1 VDAGSIDAYRK
12 ADEYRD
18 QGWARIT
25 QIGQCLTEDFAMKS
39 WKQKGNWI
47 LPLLLTVSL
56 TPNAWSQGKGK
67 GKGNHK
73 ESQGSETATAV
84 VLFGQRDQNLIR
96 DWFWD
101 NRNGLPPR
109 LAKRESL
116 PPGLQKQLR
125 RNGTL
130 PPGLQKKLVVLPV
143 SLESRLSK
151 LPGDL
156 VRVVLGRD
164 LVLMDRRS
172 DTILDL
178 LPGVLY
184 GANDENLYRADRL
197 DQDDDDDREARRDEN
212 EYRNSRR
219 EPAITAP
226 RATTGSTVASP
237 PAIAKPSYSA
247 APSSG
252 PNNAQSIPLKVRLT
266 RTISTASVNTGDRF
280 TATLEESL
288 YENGKIVA
296 RQGASVE
303 GVIADADKG
312 GRVKGVASITLAL
325 ARIQLQSGRYL
336 NVTSDPVRAEAD
348 STKAKD
354 AAKVGIMT
362 GIGAGI
368 GALAGGGKGAA
379 IGAVSGAGAGTG
391 LVLITRGEAAELPSE
406 TVLEFNIRAI

>member
-1 VDAGSIDAYRK
+1 MESPRQH
-12 ADEYRD
+12 R
-18 QGWARIT
+18 
-25 QIGQCLTEDFAMKS
+25 
-39 WKQKGNWI
+39 NWI
-47 LPLLLTVSL
+47 LLLLLTVSM
-56 TPNAWSQGKGK
+56 TPTAWSQGKGK

-73 ESQGSETATAV
+73 ESQGSETANAI
-84 VLFGQRDQNLIR
+84 VLIGQRDQNLIR

-101 NRNGLPPR
+101 NRDGLPPG

-156 VRVVLGRD
+156 VRVVMGRD
-164 LVLMDRRS
+164 LVLMDRRN

-178 LPGVLY
+178 LPDVLY
-184 GANDENLYRADRL
+184 GPNDDQLYHADRNV
-197 DQDDDDDREARRDEN
+197 DDDDREARRDEN

-237 PAIAKPSYSA
+237 STVAKPSYSA
-247 APSSG
+247 APSSSHS
-252 PNNAQSIPLKVRLT
+252 NAQSFPLKVRLT

-288 YENGKIVA
+288 YENGKVVA

-312 GRVKGVASITLAL
+312 GRVRGVASITLAL

-348 STKAKD
+348 STKTKD
-354 AAKVGIMT
+354 AAKVGILT
-362 GIGAGI
+362 GIGAGV

-406 TVLEFNIRAI
+406 TVLEFNVRAM